1 MDTTIIDYARSFS
14 SSGVC
19 GGRWPDGRDEELS
32 RLGAVFADLDAALL
46 TGARPPGLANR
57 DSLLAL
63 WRTAVRNA
71 SPIRA
76 RTPKGRRVKAVMLLA
91 IIRQT
96 ADANSP
102 LCDMARSIATDLAG
116 RPGRKKRQL
125 SSAESKILLLQRSG
139 LSRRA
144 AKALSA
150 LGGDAADDVLKINPA
165 DLGIHRN
172 CGEVTTA
179 ELRAFV
185 EARRRLQARPPR

>member
-1 MDTTIIDYARSFS
+1 MDTIIEAGDFS
-14 SSGVC
+14 RAGVRR
-19 GGRWPDGRDEELS
+19 GPWPAGRDEELS
-32 RLGAVFADLDAALL
+32 RLGAAFADLDAALL
-46 TGARPPGLANR
+46 TGALPPGLANR
-57 DSLLAL
+57 DRLLAL
-63 WRTAVRNA
+63 WRTAVQDA

-96 ADANSP
+96 TDANSP

-144 AKALSA
+144 ANALSV
-150 LGGDAADDVLKINPA
+150 LGCDAADDVLKINPA

-172 CGEVTTA
+172 CGKVTTA

-185 EARRRLQARPPR
+185 EARRRLQASAPR